1 MVPVL
6 PAFLAALCAM
16 MPVLV
21 SLVRLA
27 TPFLCVILVL
37 ADTMNHQLVHH
48 WFALSVPKQT
58 LIVWCAP
65 LLLNAH
71 LAQSDTLYRPV
82 LPVRQDTL
90 GVVVLFAI
98 VDISGMVLF
107 AVHVAL
113 PLVLTAALA
122 IPVQFAANAMLAT
135 SFPLTAQLVRP
146 GTTMQQ

>member
-6 PAFLAALCAM
+6 PAFLVALCAM
-16 MPVLV
+16 MPILV

-37 ADTMNHQLVHH
+37 ADTMNHQLVHR
-48 WFALSVPKQT
+48 WFALSAPKQT
-58 LIVWCAP
+58 LIVRCAP

-90 GVVVLFAI
+90 EVVVLFAI
-98 VDISGMVLF
+98 LDISEMVLF
-107 AVHVAL
+107 AVHAAL
-113 PLVLTAALA
+113 PLVLTAVLA
-122 IPVQFAANAMLAT
+122 IPVQYAANVMLAT

-146 GTTMQQ
+146 DTTMRQ